1 MTATHPLTS
10 RLEMPRL
17 RAHLTQGAVARAI
30 VHQTVA
36 GMPVRLA
43 YPDGSTVGGGGA
55 DAPTLEV
62 VRPRALFQRLESHPK
77 IGLGEAYMAGE
88 WRAAP
93 GTDLAELLAPFA
105 ARVTRLVPKPLQA
118 MRAFVDQ
125 RIPAQQR
132 NTLTGSRANIEA
144 HYDLSNDL
152 FAGFLDETMTYSS
165 ALFDRATPLA
175 EQHLATAQRRKV
187 DAILDAAR
195 VGEGT
200 RLLEI
205 GTGWGE
211 LSLRAAA
218 RGARV
223 TSITL
228 SSEQAALAR
237 RRIEDA
243 GLADRVEIRLQDYR
257 ETTGRFDAVVSVEMI
272 EAVGEEFWP
281 TYFQTLDALVAD
293 DGTVAIQ
300 AILMDHHRFLATR
313 SSYGWIQKYIF
324 PGGIIPSLRAIDEVT
339 TRHTGMRVSDVH
351 SFGTDYA
358 ETLRRWREQFVAT
371 WPEIS
376 RHGFDETFRRMW
388 EFYLAYCEAGFAT
401 RYLDV
406 AQITLTK
413 NGTPRAVLAAD
424 ARRAV
429 RPDAPLIRR

>member
-1 MTATHPLTS
+1 MTATTLST
-10 RLEMPRL
+10 RFEMPRF
-17 RAHLTQGAVARAI
+17 RARLTRGSLARSIVHRAVADL
-30 VHQTVA
+30 
-36 GMPVRLA
+36 PVRLA
-43 YPDGSTVGGGGA
+43 YPDGAVVGGGGSQ
-55 DAPTLEV
+55 APTLQL
-62 VRPRALFQRLESHPK
+62 VRPAELFRRLESHPK
-77 IGLGEAYMAGE
+77 IGLGESYMAGD

-93 GTDLAELLAPFA
+93 GTDLAELLMPFA
-105 ARVTRLVPKPLQA
+105 ERVNRLVPKPLLA
-118 MRAFVDQ
+118 FRAFVDD
-125 RIPAQQR
+125 RIPSHQR

-165 ALFDRATPLA
+165 ALFDRSAPLA
-175 EQHLATAQRRKV
+175 AQDLATAQRRKI

-195 VGEGT
+195 VSDGT

-211 LSLRAAA
+211 LALRAAQ

-237 RRIEDA
+237 RRVEDA
-243 GLADRVEIRLQDYR
+243 GLSDRVEIRLEDYR
-257 ETTGRFDAVVSVEMI
+257 QTTGRFDAVVSVEMV

-281 TYFQTLDALVAD
+281 TYFATLDSLVAEG
-293 DGTVAIQ
+293 GTVAIQ

-313 SSYGWIQKYIF
+313 NSFGWIQKYIF
-324 PGGIIPSLRAIDEVT
+324 PGGIIPSLRAIEQVT
-339 TRHTGMRVSDVH
+339 ARHTRLRTVEVH

-358 ETLRRWREQFVAT
+358 ETLRRWRERFVAS

-376 RHGFDETFRRMW
+376 RHGFDETFRRTW

-413 NGTPRAVLAAD
+413 NGSPRAVSASAA
-424 ARRAV
+424 
-429 RPDAPLIRR
+429 

>member
-1 MTATHPLTS
+1 MTATTLS
-10 RLEMPRL
+10 NRFEMPRL

-30 VHQTVA
+30 VHQAVS
-36 GMPVRLA
+36 GLPVLLR
-43 YPDGSTVGGGGA
+43 YPDGSVVGGGGA
-55 DAPTLEV
+55 DAPVLDV
-62 VRPRALFQRLESHPK
+62 VRPRTLFRRLESHPK
-77 IGLGEAYMAGE
+77 IGLGEGYMAGD

-93 GTDLAELLAPFA
+93 GTDLADLLAPFA
-105 ARVTRLVPKPLQA
+105 ARVSRLVPKPLQT

-125 RIPAQQR
+125 RLPAQQR

-165 ALFDRATPLA
+165 ALFDRARPVAEQDLA
-175 EQHLATAQRRKV
+175 EAQRRKI

-211 LSLRAAA
+211 LALRAAG
-218 RGARV
+218 RGANV

-237 RRIEDA
+237 RRIDAA
-243 GLADRVEIRLQDYR
+243 GLGERVEIRLQDYR
-257 ETTGRFDAVVSVEMI
+257 ETQGTFDAIVSVEMI

-281 TYFQTLDALVAD
+281 VYFATLDRLVAE

-313 SSYGWIQKYIF
+313 RSYGWIQKYIF
-324 PGGIIPSLRAIDEVT
+324 PGGIIPSLTAIDEVT
-339 TRHTGMRVSDVH
+339 ERHTSLRVADVH

-358 ETLRRWREQFVAT
+358 ETLRRWRGRFMAN
-371 WPEIS
+371 WPAIS

-406 AQITLTK
+406 AQLTLTK
-413 NGTPRAVLAAD
+413 NGMPRPSSALPA
-424 ARRAV
+424 
-429 RPDAPLIRR
+429 